1 MAVKPTVLLYNFTD
15 KRRRNKVNTFCA
27 MHGIR
32 VRAVEKESYE
42 KPVLALIDKE
52 AEALFEGAS
61 AMKEN
66 EPETGAELGTSM
78 KDEPETG
85 AKDEPKMGAEP
96 GIKDF
101 SEEMLLMC
109 NVGSQMNPFL
119 SYLRKEKILVPL
131 KAVLTPTNQ
140 FWSSVDLYAEIKKE
154 HEQMTGQSS

>member
-15 KRRRNKVNTFCA
+15 KKRRNKVNTFCA

-32 VRAVEKESYE
+32 VRVVEKESYE

-66 EPETGAELGTSM
+66 EPETGAEPGTGM
-78 KDEPETG
+78 KDEPE
-85 AKDEPKMGAEP
+85 MGAEP

>member
-1 MAVKPTVLLYNFTD
+1 MALKPTVLLYNFTD
-15 KRRRNKVNTFCA
+15 RRKNKVNTFCA

-32 VRAVEKESYE
+32 VRTVEKENYE

-66 EPETGAELGTSM
+66 EPETSTKNES
-78 KDEPETG
+78 ET
-85 AKDEPKMGAEP
+85 DAEP
-96 GIKDF
+96 GMKDF